1 MGMVLMTWVLTYLAG
16 KYSTGSCIV
25 DVMCTYLSNGKRMTL
40 STLIKSSRQILAA
53 SRTSVKRIMF
63 SKLMIEGSG
72 MIYFYLN
79 ELRFK
84 TQMLDFPQRSEIR
97 CKLDPFCQ

>member
-1 MGMVLMTWVLTYLAG
+1 MGPNLSSG

-53 SRTSVKRIMF
+53 SRTSLKRIMF

-97 CKLDPFCQ
+97 CKLDSFCQ